1 MFEVNTLMT
10 GVLIFIARICDVSLG
25 TVRTIITVQGRSV
38 IAFFLAIFEILIW
51 IAVVSTVVQKVAD
64 QPILAVFYALGF
76 ATGNIVGIAVER
88 KIALGFM
95 ILRVFTRSAGKSMTA
110 RLRAMGQPVT
120 VFQGEGMRGP
130 VEELYIAC
138 RRRDMRKLLEI
149 VNAEDPDAFYITEM
163 ARDVCRAIRPVSME
177 CGGWRSVFKRK

>member
-1 MFEVNTLMT
+1 MT
-10 GVLIFIARICDVSLG
+10 V
-25 TVRTIITVQGRSV
+25 
-38 IAFFLAIFEILIW
+38 
-51 IAVVSTVVQKVAD
+51 
-64 QPILAVFYALGF
+64 
-76 ATGNIVGIAVER
+76 
-88 KIALGFM
+88 
-95 ILRVFTRSAGKSMTA
+95 

-138 RRRDMRKLLEI
+138 RRRDVRKLLEI